1 MSIGETL
8 AVARQRAGLS
18 VAQVSERTRIRETI
32 IRGIEDDDYSACG
45 GDFYAR
51 GHIRAIAK
59 VVGTDSEPLI
69 AEYDTLHRA
78 PGAAAAVSLEELVAT
93 SAQAP
98 QRRRPDLPA
107 VWGVV
112 AAGCVSAWRRVNLPA
127 VWGLVAA
134 GCVSAWRRVNLP
146 AVWGVVAAGC
156 VSAWRRVNL
165 PGMRELATQAY
176 RSSGRRVNLPAVRE
190 VMASAYASARRKV
203 NLPAMRALVASAYAS
218 ARRKVNLPAVPGLVA
233 QAYRSWGRRVNWT
246 AALGLALVVV
256 LSFGVYRLV
265 SGSPQAAVA
274 PSAASKHAA
283 ADHHLRHA
291 RPNPATRTSQAA
303 VAPSAAPAVPAQTLT
318 PVHASAF
325 GPGGGDNP
333 QLAHLA
339 IGGHRAAGWH
349 TDWYTSARFGNL
361 YPGTGLLLDMG
372 RPVTV
377 TAARITLG
385 SAGGA
390 SLQVRIGAK
399 PALTAMPPAAH
410 VSGTGGTV
418 RLQLTTPAH
427 GRYVL
432 VWFTRLPADPAGTF
446 QASSITSAWKA
457 TRDHRLSLLTCN
469 RPVARGDHQAAA
481 SSNGM

>member
-8 AVARQRAGLS
+8 AVARRRAGLS

-69 AEYDTLHRA
+69 REYDTLHRA
-78 PGAAAAVSLEELVAT
+78 PGAVAAVSLEELVAT

-112 AAGCVSAWRRVNLPA
+112 AAGCVSAWRRVNLP
-127 VWGLVAA
+127 
-134 GCVSAWRRVNLP
+134 
-146 AVWGVVAAGC
+146 
-156 VSAWRRVNL
+156 
-165 PGMRELATQAY
+165 GMRDLATQAY

-203 NLPAMRALVASAYAS
+203 NLPA
-218 ARRKVNLPAVPGLVA
+218 VPELAA
-233 QAYRSWGRRVNWT
+233 QAYQSWGRRVNWT
-246 AALGLALVVV
+246 AALGLVLVVV
-256 LSFGVYRLV
+256 LSFGVYRLL

-283 ADHHLRHA
+283 TDHHLRHA

-385 SAGGA
+385 SARGA

-399 PALTAMPPAAH
+399 PALTDMPPAAH
-410 VSGTGGTV
+410 VSGTGGMV
-418 RLQLTTPAH
+418 RLRLTTPAH

-446 QASSITSAWKA
+446 QA
-457 TRDHRLSLLTCN
+457 LVYNVSLEGH
-469 RPVARGDHQAAA
+469 P
-481 SSNGM
+481 

>member
-1 MSIGETL
+1 MPIGETL

-59 VVGTDSEPLI
+59 VAGTDSEPLI

-78 PGAAAAVSLEELVAT
+78 PGAVAAVSLEELVAT
-93 SAQAP
+93 SAQVP
-98 QRRRPDLPA
+98 KRRWPDLPA

-112 AAGCVSAWRRVNLPA
+112 AAGCASAWRRVNLPA
-127 VWGLVAA
+127 VWGLVA
-134 GCVSAWRRVNLP
+134 LL
-146 AVWGVVAAGC
+146 

-190 VMASAYASARRKV
+190 VMASAHASARRKVNPPAMRALVASGYASARRKV
-203 NLPAMRALVASAYAS
+203 NP
-218 ARRKVNLPAVPGLVA
+218 PAVPELAA

-246 AALGLALVVV
+246 TALGLALVVV
-256 LSFGVYRLV
+256 LSFAVYRLL

-283 ADHHLRHA
+283 TDHHPRHA
-291 RPNPATRTSQAA
+291 RPNPAPRTSQAA
-303 VAPSAAPAVPAQTLT
+303 VPPSVAPGVPAQTLT

-385 SAGGA
+385 SARGA
-390 SLQVRIGAK
+390 SLQIRIGAK

-446 QASSITSAWKA
+446 QAGVYNI
-457 TRDHRLSLLTCN
+457 SLQGH
-469 RPVARGDHQAAA
+469 P
-481 SSNGM
+481 

>member
-1 MSIGETL
+1 VEARVSIGETL

-59 VVGTDSEPLI
+59 VAGTDSEPLI

-78 PGAAAAVSLEELVAT
+78 PGAAAAVSLQELVAT

-98 QRRRPDLPA
+98 KRRRPDLPA
-107 VWGVV
+107 VWAVV
-112 AAGCVSAWRRVNLPA
+112 AASCVWAWRRVNLPA
-127 VWGLVAA
+127 VWGLVA
-134 GCVSAWRRVNLP
+134 S
-146 AVWGVVAAGC
+146 GC

-176 RSSGRRVNLPAVRE
+176 RSSRRRVNLPAVRE

-203 NLPAMRALVASAYAS
+203 NLPA
-218 ARRKVNLPAVPGLVA
+218 VPELAA

-246 AALGLALVVV
+246 TALGVALVVV
-256 LSFGVYRLV
+256 LSFGVYRLL
-265 SGSPQAAVA
+265 SGPHNVAVA

-283 ADHHLRHA
+283 ADHHPRHA
-291 RPNPATRTSQAA
+291 RPNPAARTSQAA

-318 PVHASAF
+318 PVHAAAF
-325 GPGGGDNP
+325 GPGDGDNP

-349 TDWYTSARFGNL
+349 TDWYSSARFGNL

-385 SAGGA
+385 SARGA
-390 SLQVRIGAK
+390 SLQIRIGAK
-399 PALTAMPPAAH
+399 PALTDMPPAAH

-418 RLQLTTPAH
+418 RLRLTTPAH

-446 QASSITSAWKA
+446 QA
-457 TRDHRLSLLTCN
+457 LVYNVSLEGH
-469 RPVARGDHQAAA
+469 P
-481 SSNGM
+481 

>member
-1 MSIGETL
+1 VEARVSIGETL

-51 GHIRAIAK
+51 GHIRAIVK

-69 AEYDTLHRA
+69 REYDTLRRA

-134 GCVSAWRRVNLP
+134 A
-146 AVWGVVAAGC
+146 C

-203 NLPAMRALVASAYAS
+203 NLPA
-218 ARRKVNLPAVPGLVA
+218 VPELAA

-246 AALGLALVVV
+246 AALGLALVAV
-256 LSFGVYRLV
+256 LSFGVYRLL
-265 SGSPQAAVA
+265 SGSPHAAVA

-283 ADHHLRHA
+283 TDHHPRHA
-291 RPNPATRTSQAA
+291 RPNPATRTTQAA
-303 VAPSAAPAVPAQTLT
+303 EAPSPPSAVPAQTLT
-318 PVHASAF
+318 PVHAAAF

-385 SAGGA
+385 SARGA

-446 QASSITSAWKA
+446 QALVY
-457 TRDHRLSLLTCN
+457 DVSLEGH
-469 RPVARGDHQAAA
+469 P
-481 SSNGM
+481 

>member
-1 MSIGETL
+1 VEARVSIGETL

-69 AEYDTLHRA
+69 REYDTLHRA

-134 GCVSAWRRVNLP
+134 ACVSAWQ
-146 AVWGVVAAGC
+146 
-156 VSAWRRVNL
+156 RVNL

-190 VMASAYASARRKV
+190 VMASAYASARRKA
-203 NLPAMRALVASAYAS
+203 NLPV
-218 ARRKVNLPAVPGLVA
+218 VPELAA

-256 LSFGVYRLV
+256 LSFGVYRLL

-283 ADHHLRHA
+283 TDHHLRHA

-385 SAGGA
+385 SARGA

-399 PALTAMPPAAH
+399 PALTDMPPAAH

-432 VWFTRLPADPAGTF
+432 LWFTRLPADPAGTF
-446 QASSITSAWKA
+446 QA
-457 TRDHRLSLLTCN
+457 LVYNVSLEGH
-469 RPVARGDHQAAA
+469 P
-481 SSNGM
+481 

>member
-1 MSIGETL
+1 
-8 AVARQRAGLS
+8 
-18 VAQVSERTRIRETI
+18 
-32 IRGIEDDDYSACG
+32 
-45 GDFYAR
+45 
-51 GHIRAIAK
+51 
-59 VVGTDSEPLI
+59 
-69 AEYDTLHRA
+69 
-78 PGAAAAVSLEELVAT
+78 
-93 SAQAP
+93 
-98 QRRRPDLPA
+98 
-107 VWGVV
+107 
-112 AAGCVSAWRRVNLPA
+112 VNLPA

-134 GCVSAWRRVNLP
+134 ACVSAWRRVNLP
-146 AVWGVVAAGC
+146 VVLGVVAAGC

-165 PGMRELATQAY
+165 PGMRELATHAY
-176 RSSGRRVNLPAVRE
+176 RSWGRRVNLPAVRE

-203 NLPAMRALVASAYAS
+203 NLPA
-218 ARRKVNLPAVPGLVA
+218 VPELA
-233 QAYRSWGRRVNWT
+233 AHAYRSWGRRVNWT
-246 AALGLALVVV
+246 TALGLALVVV
-256 LSFGVYRLV
+256 LSLGVYHLL
-265 SGSPQAAVA
+265 SGSPHAAVA
-274 PSAASKHAA
+274 ASAASKHAA
-283 ADHHLRHA
+283 TDHHPRHA
-291 RPNPATRTSQAA
+291 RPNPAPKTSQPAE
-303 VAPSAAPAVPAQTLT
+303 APSPPPAMPAQTLT

-361 YPGTGLLLDMG
+361 YLGTGLLLDMG

-385 SAGGA
+385 SARGA

-446 QASSITSAWKA
+446 QA
-457 TRDHRLSLLTCN
+457 LVYNVSLEGH
-469 RPVARGDHQAAA
+469 P
-481 SSNGM
+481 

>member
-32 IRGIEDDDYSACG
+32 IRGIEDDDYSTCG

-69 AEYDTLHRA
+69 REYDTLHRA

-98 QRRRPDLPA
+98 QRRRPD
-107 VWGVV
+107 
-112 AAGCVSAWRRVNLPA
+112 
-127 VWGLVAA
+127 
-134 GCVSAWRRVNLP
+134 LP

-203 NLPAMRALVASAYAS
+203 NLPA
-218 ARRKVNLPAVPGLVA
+218 VPELA
-233 QAYRSWGRRVNWT
+233 AHAYRSWGRRVNWT
-246 AALGLALVVV
+246 TALGLALVVV
-256 LSFGVYRLV
+256 LSLGVYHLL
-265 SGSPQAAVA
+265 SGSPHAAVA
-274 PSAASKHAA
+274 ASAASKHAA
-283 ADHHLRHA
+283 TDHHPRHA
-291 RPNPATRTSQAA
+291 RPNPAPKTSQPAE
-303 VAPSAAPAVPAQTLT
+303 APSAAPAMPAQTLT

-339 IGGHRAAGWH
+339 IGGHRAVGWH

-385 SAGGA
+385 SARGA

-399 PALTAMPPAAH
+399 PALIAMPPAAH

-446 QASSITSAWKA
+446 QA
-457 TRDHRLSLLTCN
+457 LVYNVSLEGH
-469 RPVARGDHQAAA
+469 P
-481 SSNGM
+481 

>member
-1 MSIGETL
+1 MPIGETL
-8 AVARQRAGLS
+8 TVARQRAGLS

-32 IRGIEDDDYSACG
+32 IRGIEDDDYSTCG

-59 VVGTDSEPLI
+59 VAGTDSEPLI
-69 AEYDTLHRA
+69 REYDTLHRA
-78 PGAAAAVSLEELVAT
+78 PGAAAAVSLQELVAT

-107 VWGVV
+107 VWAVV

-127 VWGLVAA
+127 VWAMVA
-134 GCVSAWRRVNLP
+134 SA
-146 AVWGVVAAGC
+146 C

-165 PGMRELATQAY
+165 PGMRELAAQAY
-176 RSSGRRVNLPAVRE
+176 RSSWRRANPPAVRE
-190 VMASAYASARRKV
+190 VMASAYASARKV
-203 NLPAMRALVASAYAS
+203 NPPAMRALVASAYAS
-218 ARRKVNLPAVPGLVA
+218 ARRKVNLPAVPELA
-233 QAYRSWGRRVNWT
+233 AHAYRSGGRRVNWT
-246 AALGLALVVV
+246 TALGLALIVV
-256 LSFGVYRLV
+256 LSFGVYRLL
-265 SGSPQAAVA
+265 SGPHNVAVA

-283 ADHHLRHA
+283 AHHHPRHA
-291 RPNPATRTSQAA
+291 RPNPAPRTSQPAE
-303 VAPSAAPAVPAQTLT
+303 APSPPPAVPAQTLT
-318 PVHASAF
+318 PVHAAAF

-385 SAGGA
+385 SARGA
-390 SLQVRIGAK
+390 SLQIRIGAK
-399 PALTAMPPAAH
+399 PALTDMPPAAH
-410 VSGTGGTV
+410 VSGTGGMV
-418 RLQLTTPAH
+418 RLRLTTPAH

-432 VWFTRLPADPAGTF
+432 LWFTRLPPDPAGTF
-446 QASSITSAWKA
+446 QAGVYNI
-457 TRDHRLSLLTCN
+457 SLQGH
-469 RPVARGDHQAAA
+469 P
-481 SSNGM
+481 

>member
-1 MSIGETL
+1 M
-8 AVARQRAGLS
+8 
-18 VAQVSERTRIRETI
+18 
-32 IRGIEDDDYSACG
+32 
-45 GDFYAR
+45 
-51 GHIRAIAK
+51 
-59 VVGTDSEPLI
+59 
-69 AEYDTLHRA
+69 
-78 PGAAAAVSLEELVAT
+78 
-93 SAQAP
+93 
-98 QRRRPDLPA
+98 
-107 VWGVV
+107 
-112 AAGCVSAWRRVNLPA
+112 
-127 VWGLVAA
+127 
-134 GCVSAWRRVNLP
+134 
-146 AVWGVVAAGC
+146 
-156 VSAWRRVNL
+156 
-165 PGMRELATQAY
+165 
-176 RSSGRRVNLPAVRE
+176 
-190 VMASAYASARRKV
+190 
-203 NLPAMRALVASAYAS
+203 
-218 ARRKVNLPAVPGLVA
+218 
-233 QAYRSWGRRVNWT
+233 NWT

-256 LSFGVYRLV
+256 LSFGVYRLL

-385 SAGGA
+385 SARGA

-399 PALTAMPPAAH
+399 PALTDMPPAAH

-432 VWFTRLPADPAGTF
+432 LWFTRLPADPAGTF
-446 QASSITSAWKA
+446 QA
-457 TRDHRLSLLTCN
+457 LVYNVSLEGH
-469 RPVARGDHQAAA
+469 P
-481 SSNGM
+481 

>member
-1 MSIGETL
+1 VEARVSIGETL

-69 AEYDTLHRA
+69 REYDTLRRA

-98 QRRRPDLPA
+98 ERRRPDLPA

-127 VWGLVAA
+127 VWGVVAA
-134 GCVSAWRRVNLP
+134 GCVSARRKVNLP
-146 AVWGVVAAGC
+146 AVWGLVAAAC

-203 NLPAMRALVASAYAS
+203 NLPA
-218 ARRKVNLPAVPGLVA
+218 VPELA
-233 QAYRSWGRRVNWT
+233 AHAYRSWGRRVNWT
-246 AALGLALVVV
+246 TALGLALVVV
-256 LSFGVYRLV
+256 LSLGVYHLL

-283 ADHHLRHA
+283 TDHHPRHA
-291 RPNPATRTSQAA
+291 RPNPAPKTSQAA

-385 SAGGA
+385 SARGA
-390 SLQVRIGAK
+390 SWQIRIGAK
-399 PALTAMPPAAH
+399 PALTDMPPAAH

-446 QASSITSAWKA
+446 QA
-457 TRDHRLSLLTCN
+457 LVYNVSLEGH
-469 RPVARGDHQAAA
+469 P
-481 SSNGM
+481 

>member
-32 IRGIEDDDYSACG
+32 IRGIEDDDYSTCG

-69 AEYDTLHRA
+69 REYDTLHRA

-134 GCVSAWRRVNLP
+134 ACVSAWRRVNLP
-146 AVWGVVAAGC
+146 AVWGVVPAGC

-165 PGMRELATQAY
+165 PGMRKLATQAY

-203 NLPAMRALVASAYAS
+203 NLPA
-218 ARRKVNLPAVPGLVA
+218 VPELA
-233 QAYRSWGRRVNWT
+233 AHAYRSWGRRVNWT
-246 AALGLALVVV
+246 TALGLALVVV
-256 LSFGVYRLV
+256 LSLGVYHLL
-265 SGSPQAAVA
+265 SGSPHAAVA
-274 PSAASKHAA
+274 ASAASKHAA
-283 ADHHLRHA
+283 TDHHPRHA
-291 RPNPATRTSQAA
+291 RPNPAPKTSQPAE
-303 VAPSAAPAVPAQTLT
+303 APSAAPAMPAQTLT

-385 SAGGA
+385 SARGA

-399 PALTAMPPAAH
+399 PALIAMPPAAH

-446 QASSITSAWKA
+446 QA
-457 TRDHRLSLLTCN
+457 LVYNVSLEGH
-469 RPVARGDHQAAA
+469 P
-481 SSNGM
+481 